1 MLAFHQSWF
10 WVAVSTT
17 GVVGLWG
24 FILGIAKRPAPRLF
38 LSARWVAFG
47 AMAIQV
53 SAGLILY
60 GRGQRPDNDFHIFYG
75 IVIVFT
81 FAFAYIYRAALARR
95 PELGYGLLLL
105 FIMGL
110 GFRAWSNVS

>member
-1 MLAFHQSWF
+1 MHAFHQSWF

-24 FILGIAKRPAPRLF
+24 FVLGLAKRPASRLF
-38 LSARWVAFG
+38 LNARWVAFA
-47 AMAIQV
+47 AMAVQV

-60 GRGQRPDNDFHIFYG
+60 GRGVRPGNDFHIFYG

>member
-1 MLAFHQSWF
+1 MHAFHQSWF

-17 GVVGLWG
+17 GIVGLWG
-24 FILGIAKRPAPRLF
+24 FILGLLKRPAPQAF
-38 LSARWVAFG
+38 FMARWVAFG
-47 AMAIQV
+47 AMAVQV
-53 SAGLILY
+53 GAGLIMY
-60 GRGQRPDNDFHIFYG
+60 NQGFRPGNDFHIFYG

-81 FAFAYIYRAALARR
+81 FAFAYIYRATLARR